1 FACGYKR
8 NKRAF
13 RHYKVAVRLMM
24 LIFKIIGIGITG
36 AVLSILI
43 KQYKPELAISIPILT
58 VAVIV
63 MMCVPYL
70 RAVISAFEDIA
81 NRSGIEMAHMKI
93 VIKIIGIAYV
103 CQFAS
108 DICTDAGER
117 AIASKIELGGR
128 IAIITVSMPI
138 MYNLLELI
146 SDIISF

>member
-1 FACGYKR
+1 
-8 NKRAF
+8 
-13 RHYKVAVRLMM
+13 MM